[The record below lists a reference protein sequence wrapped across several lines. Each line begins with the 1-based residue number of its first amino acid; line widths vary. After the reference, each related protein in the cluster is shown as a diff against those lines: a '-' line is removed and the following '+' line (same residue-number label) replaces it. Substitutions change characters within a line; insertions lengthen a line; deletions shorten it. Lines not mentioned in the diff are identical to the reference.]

1 MCGPGAEV
9 LEHTNSEEEYN
20 QLKKLNTELN
30 ELNRLAQLYH
40 KEEQWALLDKVI
52 HKMNIWTHMI
62 STHMDGMSE
71 EGLLEV
77 DNEQV

>member
-1 MCGPGAEV
+1 MCGPGVEV
-9 LEHTNSEEEYN
+9 LEHTDSEKEHNE
-20 QLKKLNTELN
+20 LKKLNTELN

-40 KEEQWALLDKVI
+40 EEKQWALLDKVI

-62 STHMDGMSE
+62 STHMDSMSE

-77 DNEQV
+77 DDEQV